1 MVSCGINKQKLY
13 KNTMKKKIE
22 EIKEAIYNCGDEYA
36 ENREQV
42 RRAINSLEELE
53 KQFYLQGVGCS
64 LPSKEEISL
73 EFAEITKQDNKVGCP
88 KNESE
93 AYKRGFIH
101 GTIFKRTK
109 VKSDI

>member
-1 MVSCGINKQKLY
+1 MALY
-13 KNTMKKKIE
+13 
-22 EIKEAIYNCGDEYA
+22 YG
-36 ENREQV
+36 
-42 RRAINSLEELE
+42 LGELE
-53 KQFYLQGVGCS
+53 TDSQKISRLVDEKKALTKANKELTEQLRLHVVGCS
-64 LPSKEEISL
+64 LPSKEEIAL

-109 VKSDI
+109 GKSDM

>member
-1 MVSCGINKQKLY
+1 MALFFDIGTDYTKF
-13 KNTMKKKIE
+13 E
-22 EIKEAIYNCGDEYA
+22 KE
-36 ENREQV
+36 
-42 RRAINSLEELE
+42 LLE
-53 KQFYLQGVGCS
+53 KNRLLNERLEAKTLINEQLTKQLSIQGVGCS
-64 LPSKEEISL
+64 LPTKEEIAL

-109 VKSDI
+109 GKSDM